1 LGEDDEDKIDAMPT
15 TARNINDGIAGTVRL
30 RDVETADLPA
40 LFQIQLDP
48 EGNRMAAVIPRDE
61 ATFHAH
67 WTKILAERSVV
78 AKTILAEEVLV
89 GSISCFKRDGKDFV
103 GYWLAKEHWGK
114 GIASRAL
121 ALLLEQVSIRP
132 LHARVA
138 RDNVASLR
146 VLERSGFEITG
157 YRISPPDGRL
167 LEVEEAMLLL
177 K

>member
-1 LGEDDEDKIDAMPT
+1 MA
-15 TARNINDGIAGTVRL
+15 ASVRL
-30 RDVETADLPA
+30 RDIETADLPA
-40 LFQIQLDP
+40 LFRIQLEP
-48 EGNRMAAVIPRDE
+48 EGNRMAAVIPRGE
-61 ATFHAH
+61 AEFYAH
-67 WTKILAERSVV
+67 WTKILAERVV
-78 AKTILAEEVLV
+78 IAKTILADGALV
-89 GSISCFKRDGKDFV
+89 GSISCFKRDGTDFV

-121 ALLLEQVSIRP
+121 ALLLEEVSVRP

-138 RDNVASLR
+138 KENGASLR

-167 LEVEEAMLLL
+167 LECEEAMLVL